1 MCISSAAAMGLLGKQ
16 SLEIRAGQLSVVRC
30 DITWFLLMLLKG
42 TVTFHI
48 YREIAFQSKL
58 G

>member
-48 YREIAFQSKL
+48 
-58 G
+58 